1 MIVVPRVKRIY
12 DLRVDN
18 DLTQKDI
25 ANILGISRSKY
36 SQIEIG
42 FLDFDLKLLCMYAK
56 YFKVSVDYI
65 YGLSDIKEC
74 HSSYDCNNVYKRL
87 KDYRKSLGISQESL
101 CLRTGVRQS
110 SYSRYEQGGS
120 ITGYKLYVLAKGL
133 GISMDYLLG
142 GK

>member
-1 MIVVPRVKRIY
+1 MVPRVKRIY

-25 ANILGISRSKY
+25 ADILGISRSKY

-42 FLDFDLKLLCMYAK
+42 FLDFDLKLLCTYAK

-74 HSSYDCNNVYKRL
+74 YSFYDYNNVYKRL
-87 KDYRKSLGISQESL
+87 KDYRKSLGISQEDL
-101 CLRTGVRQS
+101 CLKVGICQS

-120 ITGYKLYVLAKGL
+120 ITGYKLYILAKGL

-142 GK
+142 CE